1 MCDVLN
7 GVTQAVCVVIR
18 RIDTPACTGKP
29 GNTPVYVTQNHILQS
44 KFRKTDTVEKLP
56 FTSTCS
62 LSNSQILPLLD
73 IQCVAPMTINLLTGI
88 PTILAFFVNFFKP
101 VNPEHTHQSTHTSAL
116 DLPVTPLFFCLHL
129 FLDYALYNLVQP
141 RARAVR
147 TLPAVTRSTQ
157 PSTVR
162 GMVNEYRL
170 SG

>member
-29 GNTPVYVTQNHILQS
+29 GKYTCVRYTKSHSPV

-101 VNPEHTHQSTHTSAL
+101 VNTEHTHQSTHTSAL
-116 DLPVTPLFFCLHL
+116 DLPVTPCFS
-129 FLDYALYNLVQP
+129 V
-141 RARAVR
+141 
-147 TLPAVTRSTQ
+147 STY
-157 PSTVR
+157 S
-162 GMVNEYRL
+162 
-170 SG
+170 